1 MDDASQAR
9 WWVTKKI
16 AYLHQRNE
24 DVQIIPS
31 LSRASEEY
39 VVCKIAKVINKD
51 NMSKEYWKLNQ
62 KMANMYKM

>member
-1 MDDASQAR
+1 MDDALQVR
-9 WWVTKKI
+9 WWVTKTI

-39 VVCKIAKVINKD
+39 MVCKIVKAIKKD
-51 NMSKEYWKLNQ
+51 NMSEEYWKLNQ
-62 KMANMYKM
+62 ETTNTCKM